1 MSMKTVIR
9 LAYRLKEQNQQKRL
23 EGGEQIRDINLDTVT
38 TGVKK
43 GVNMVQCTIDRSE
56 ANLTIQ
62 IQASKLLSHMLP

>member
-43 GVNMVQCTIDRSE
+43 GVNMVQ
-56 ANLTIQ
+56 
-62 IQASKLLSHMLP
+62 